1 MDPKV
6 LNCLLEAGK
15 IALSEQ
21 AKLVN
26 SIKSDG
32 SLVTN
37 GDLEVSNFLTSELF
51 KLFPDFETFS
61 EESANLKPSGN
72 KIIVLDPIDGT
83 QSYSRKQDSWCI
95 LMGFIENGKT
105 TRGYVYQP
113 TKNLI
118 YFCEEDAAFVK
129 DLSTGLISP
138 IVSSSVKLNK
148 ALSSPT
154 RAGETEFLKKMGYVD
169 IENMYSASLK
179 IMEIAKGNFDIY
191 PNFQKKCSLWDLV
204 APELILNSAGGKII
218 YENPTTL
225 NFQDPRINTRFCAI
239 SSGLKGFSF

>member
-6 LNCLLEAGK
+6 LNCLLEAGR
-15 IALSEQ
+15 IALAEQ

-26 SIKSDG
+26 SVKSDG

-37 GDLEVSNFLTSELF
+37 GDIEVSNFLSTELF

-61 EESANLKPSGN
+61 EESANLKPTGN

-95 LMGFIENGKT
+95 LMGFMENGKT

-129 DLSTGLISP
+129 DLTTGLISP
-138 IVSSSVKLNK
+138 MNSAPVKINK

-204 APELILNSAGGKII
+204 APELILKAAGGKII
-218 YENPTTL
+218 YEDPTIYD
-225 NFQDPRINTRFCAI
+225 FQDPRINTRFCAV
-239 SSGLKGFSF
+239 SEGLKNFTF